1 MCIQWRHLV
10 FNLSRFCVQV
20 RKTWSTV
27 TGGKGP
33 RRPAPAA
40 HDEQNFLPQDSVVI
54 SDRTRRANKLG
65 EGSFAK
71 VYRGEYNGK
80 PCAVKVFK
88 EDVLKKELTPDPG
101 SPSEVEMLSGLKHKN
116 IVQMYGMWLDP
127 HKDRVAVSIVMELC
141 NESLYEFIR
150 RFKGKIVPKEKKLP
164 FLQDIARGM
173 MYLHGLNIV
182 HGDLRSSNVL
192 LCNSED
198 QTVAKLADF
207 DMARLLD
214 PGTQHHFTTRFTDE
228 DYLPP
233 EVFDHKGHKDPK
245 KKWAR
250 LTPKVDVFCFGELV
264 LEMGCGTYPT
274 PTGKFRGQEVLTE
287 LQRRDKHLLKL
298 KQSDKESLG
307 SIIRKCL
314 ADSPEGRP
322 SFTEILLI
330 VEGHLHKYT
339 ERPDL
344 EMLEDLTVSNICRIC
359 GHATLLYNS
368 LELIILI
375 S

>member
-1 MCIQWRHLV
+1 MELIALQV
-10 FNLSRFCVQV
+10 QVQV
-20 RKTWSTV
+20 RKAWSAV
-27 TGGKGP
+27 TGGRGP
-33 RRPAPAA
+33 RRSASDA
-40 HDEQNFLPQDSVVI
+40 HGEQNFLPQDSVVI
-54 SDRTRRANKLG
+54 SDRKRHANKLG

-88 EDVLKKELTPDPG
+88 EDVLKKELAPDPG
-101 SPSEVEMLSGLKHKN
+101 STSELEMLSRVKHKN
-116 IVQMYGMWLDP
+116 IVQMYGMWFDP

-150 RFKGKIVPKEKKLP
+150 RFKGKIVNKEKKLP
-164 FLQDIARGM
+164 VLKDIARGM
-173 MYLHGLNIV
+173 VYLHGLNIV

-192 LCNSED
+192 LCHSED
-198 QTVAKLADF
+198 QTVAKIADF

-214 PGTQHHFTTRFTDE
+214 PVTQHHFTTKFTDE

-287 LQRRDKHLLKL
+287 LQRRDKHLFKL
-298 KQSDKESLG
+298 RQSDKESLG

-322 SFTEILLI
+322 SFTEILLD
-330 VEGHLHKYT
+330 VKGYLHKYT
-339 ERPDL
+339 ERPEL
-344 EMLEDLTVSNICRIC
+344 EELEDLTVSNFCRIC
-359 GHATLLYNS
+359 GHATLLCNS
-368 LELIILI
+368 IVLIILI